1 MSELVS
7 VKFLL
12 KSFANAHD
20 FRGRNVGFKTFFFCL
35 LSFPILNPRG
45 TGKDYI
51 YIRNIMGC
59 PMCSLGKENLVVKVV
74 IKFSSLYIV

>member
-1 MSELVS
+1 M
-7 VKFLL
+7 L
-12 KSFANAHD
+12 KRVGTPAFKD
-20 FRGRNVGFKTFFFCL
+20 DICVGFKTFFFCL